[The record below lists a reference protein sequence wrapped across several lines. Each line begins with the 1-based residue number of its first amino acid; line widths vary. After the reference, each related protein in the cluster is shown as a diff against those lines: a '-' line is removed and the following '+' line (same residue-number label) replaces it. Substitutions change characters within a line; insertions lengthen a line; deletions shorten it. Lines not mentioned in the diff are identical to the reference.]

1 MSPNMGKKMRDLDFE
16 KKRNR
21 VSPLCPCGRSNRD
34 GKFAPFKGF
43 QDKGY
48 CHSCGET
55 FLPQTEKE
63 SPKRPFS
70 PLPPKPISY
79 MDPKLLEASL
89 QAYERNNFVSFLK
102 STFGE
107 SLAIQAVEAYK
118 IGTSAARPNANVF
131 WYIDT
136 SQRIR
141 GGKIMVYN
149 ASTGKRQNFFSW
161 SHSRLKIDDYNFKP
175 CFFGEHL
182 LQTDT
187 SKNVGIVESE
197 KTAIIASLV
206 FPELIWLAS
215 GGKEG
220 LSPYKFES
228 LRNRNVFLFPDLT
241 RPGDTK
247 NCFDLWV
254 KEINAI
260 NGMITGYFGVSDFF
274 EKRASKKEKEAGLD
288 LADYILL
295 NDWEPENEGN
305 EQNDPPQKTFTKEPF
320 EYGREIESIKNRIG
334 QRRNESKAI
343 WGKIKVVR
351 KQIRDNTISE
361 KAVQTNKKLLK
372 AVRGW

>member
-1 MSPNMGKKMRDLDFE
+1 MRDLDFE

-48 CHSCGET
+48 CHSCGEI
-55 FLPQTEKE
+55 FI
-63 SPKRPFS
+63 PKNEEEGPKKAISR
-70 PLPPKPISY
+70 LPPKPISY

-118 IGTSAARPNANVF
+118 IGTSAARPGANVF

-149 ASTGKRQNFFSW
+149 SSTGKRQNFFSW
-161 SHSRLKIDDYNFKP
+161 SHSRLKLDDYNFKP

-182 LQTDT
+182 LQADT
-187 SKNVGIVESE
+187 SKNVGLVESE

-260 NGMITGYFGVSDFF
+260 NGMITGYFEVSDFF
-274 EKRASKKEKEAGLD
+274 ENRASKTEKEAGLD

-295 NDWEPENEGN
+295 NDWKPENEGN

-343 WGKIKVVR
+343 WGKIRMVR
-351 KQIRDNTISE
+351 NQIRNNTISE
-361 KAVQTNKKLLK
+361 KAIQTNKKLLK